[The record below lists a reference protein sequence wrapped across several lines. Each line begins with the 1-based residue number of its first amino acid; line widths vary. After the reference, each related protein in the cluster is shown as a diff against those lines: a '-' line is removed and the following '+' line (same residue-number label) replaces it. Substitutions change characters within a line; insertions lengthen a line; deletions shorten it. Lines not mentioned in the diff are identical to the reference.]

1 MISDCASCGLFSVAQ
16 DSEECVHTNRPGG
29 LIVTER
35 AFALC
40 GFPAQ
45 AHILDVACGTGA
57 TVNYLA
63 DKPGLK
69 ALGMD
74 RSGKALAGAQS
85 EPARLNLLRGDV
97 LRIPIAPGYF
107 DGVFMECALSLTFE
121 PLHCLVEI
129 MRVLKPGGKV
139 VLTDIYLREVIGD
152 DFKQVLSVS
161 TCLAGAMTQEE
172 VENLIAAAGLRT
184 LAWEDHTALLKQWM
198 VGQIFR
204 LGSIT
209 KVFCQLSAEN
219 AQNEEY
225 AQALNHIRLGYY
237 LAIFEKPLALET
249 PEVNDG

>member
-1 MISDCASCGLFSVAQ
+1 MISDCASCGLFSVPQ
-16 DSEECVHTNRPGG
+16 VSENCVHTNRPGG

-57 TVNYLA
+57 TVSYLT
-63 DKPGLK
+63 DKPELK

-74 RSGKALAGAQS
+74 RSGKALAGAHG
-85 EPARLNLLRGDV
+85 EPGRLNLLRGDV

-107 DGVFMECALSLTFE
+107 DGVFMECALSLTFA
-121 PLHCLVEI
+121 PLNCLVEI

-139 VLTDIYLREVIGD
+139 VLTDIYLREVIRD
-152 DFKQVLSVS
+152 DLKHVFSVS
-161 TCLAGAMTQEE
+161 TCLSGAMTQGE
-172 VENLIAAAGLRT
+172 VENLIAAAGLRI
-184 LAWEDHTALLKQWM
+184 LAWEDHTPLMKQWM

-209 KVFCQLSAEN
+209 KVFCQLSAEDT
-219 AQNEEY
+219 QNEEY
-225 AQALNHIRLGYY
+225 AQALSRIRLGYY
-237 LAIFEKPLALET
+237 LAILEKPAALET
-249 PEVNDG
+249 LEVIDG